1 MYRYL
6 FLFLF
11 VATIASAQK
20 TDSIEN
26 GTYVRK
32 NGTYAIDS
40 IRYTNLKKRMSKTK
54 FSRAIY
60 RLLFR
65 DVYNQGK
72 VTEVKQIETN
82 PFTPYEGMVI
92 RKIIIRQ
99 LNMLGQSV
107 YDTTRTGNQLER
119 FFSKNL
125 HTNTREGIIRK
136 SFLLFSEGDDIK
148 AKVLKD
154 NERLLRSNKLIVDA
168 RILVIPRT
176 DVTWM
181 ADVIVLIQDAWSLN
195 FSGGFNSFN
204 NLHLGLNNINV
215 QGTTHSLLTAIR
227 YNSTDTIQRV
237 QFRTIYTVPYIG
249 KTFITGQ
256 ASLILERDIKEQS
269 IHFFRPF
276 LTTETKYAGSMEAG
290 HTQLRQY
297 KRRLDNAEVLIPN
310 FSIAYNY
317 YDGWLGRS
325 FKFPFEN
332 SFLSKNARL
341 VTAIRHNRYSYRDRP
356 LVSADLNRIY
366 WNRSATL
373 ISLGYSNRNYKRD
386 VLIYGF
392 GRTEDVPVGNL
403 FALTLGQ
410 EHTEFGGRGYAG
422 VQYAAGTYM
431 KHNLGYMYGLAN
443 FGTYVKSGKAQQGV
457 ISGQLNYI
465 SNLIPL
471 RYSFFRQFVTIR
483 FTQGIHRDSLD
494 YLNISR
500 DQGIRGIY
508 SDQLIG
514 TKRLTL
520 GTETVFFSDKSI
532 LGFRIAYFV
541 FADLGVV
548 NGFGRL
554 RQSPLYQGY
563 GFGLR
568 LRNENLTFNTLQI
581 RFGYYPNIPGNSS
594 FFRYGI
600 DGNTPLKLRDFDISA
615 PAIVP
620 LQ

>member
-6 FLFLF
+6 FFLLIIA
-11 VATIASAQK
+11 ATASAQTTDTLKATTNK
-20 TDSIEN
+20 T
-26 GTYVRK
+26 
-32 NGTYAIDS
+32 DS
-40 IRYTNLKKRMSKTK
+40 IRYTNLKIRMSKSK
-54 FSRAIY
+54 FSKAIY

-82 PFTPYEGMVI
+82 PFTPFEGMVI

-107 YDTTRTGNQLER
+107 YDTTRQGNQLER
-119 FFSKNL
+119 FLSKNL

-148 AKVLKD
+148 AKVMKD

-168 RILVIPRT
+168 RILVVPRT

-181 ADVIVLIQDAWSLN
+181 ADVIVIIQDAWSLN
-195 FSGGFNSFN
+195 FSGGFGSFN
-204 NLHLGLNNINV
+204 KFNLGLNNINV
-215 QGTTHSLLTAIR
+215 QGTTHSQLTAIR
-227 YNSTDTIQRV
+227 WDAKDTLQKF

-256 ASLILERDIKEQS
+256 ASFIFERDIKQQAL
-269 IHFFRPF
+269 HFFRPF
-276 LTTETKYAGSMEAG
+276 LTTETKYAGSLEAG
-290 HTQLRQY
+290 HSMLRQY
-297 KRRLDNAEVLIPN
+297 KRNIDTL
-310 FSIAYNY
+310 SIEYRFPLKFYY
-317 YDGWLGRS
+317 YDAWLGRS
-325 FKFPFEN
+325 FKFPFQN

-341 VTAIRHNRYSYRDRP
+341 VTAIRHNRYSFRDRP
-356 LVSADLNRIY
+356 DVGPDLNIIY

-373 ISLGYSNRNYKRD
+373 VSLGYSNRNYKRD

-410 EHTEFGGRGYAG
+410 ENTEYGSRGYFGA
-422 VQYAAGTYM
+422 QYAAGSYM
-431 KHNLGYMYGLAN
+431 KRNLGYMYGLIN
-443 FGTYVKSGKAQQGV
+443 YGTYVKSGKSQQGV
-457 ISGQLNYI
+457 ASGQLNYI

-471 RYSFFRQFVTIR
+471 RYSFFRQFVTVR
-483 FTQGIHRDSLD
+483 YTQGLNRDPLD

-500 DQGIRGIY
+500 DNGIRGIY
-508 SDQLIG
+508 SDRLIG

-520 GTETVFFSDKSI
+520 STETVFFSDKSI
-532 LGFRIAYFV
+532 LGFRIAYFA

-548 NGFGRL
+548 NGSGKL

-563 GFGLR
+563 GLGLR
-568 LRNENLTFNTLQI
+568 FRNENLAFNTFQI
-581 RFGYYPNIPGNSS
+581 RMSYYPNIPALSS
-594 FFRYGI
+594 PFRFGA
-600 DGNTPLKLRDFDISA
+600 DGSVPLKLKDFDISA
-615 PAIVP
+615 PSVVP